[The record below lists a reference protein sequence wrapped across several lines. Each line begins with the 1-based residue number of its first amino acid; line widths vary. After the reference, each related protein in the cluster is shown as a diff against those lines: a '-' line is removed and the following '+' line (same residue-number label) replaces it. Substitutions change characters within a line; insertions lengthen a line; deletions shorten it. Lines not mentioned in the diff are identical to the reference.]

1 MERAA
6 LATDVTAEVAGVV
19 GGEVVMEPYQKL
31 GPPCA

>member
-19 GGEVVMEPYQKL
+19 GGEVVM
-31 GPPCA
+31 AWR